1 MAAQTARTARQRTG
15 PPRSTHEGHY
25 PRGRIGHTA
34 LSSHPGS
41 EQAAA
46 AGVRQAHGV
55 LPAVDVD
62 AGRHPRHPGDHH
74 AARRAAVPAIAPGRP
89 AVGREPAL
97 RGATGA
103 ARPRR
108 GLHHRPPLHCQ
119 SHELPRARRYHF
131 LRARYDGA
139 AILGRAASGGRD
151 GVRLLG
157 KGPAA
162 LWRGRVRCHGA
173 CDGHRGKAAAA
184 ALQLRSDR
192 HLFLRPASGRHRRR
206 AAPVAARRARDHRY
220 QQSQTTTKPIDAKKT
235 QTQHCLARYRH
246 ARIAHAGGQ
255 FHRNHRGA
263 PGAQGRVSRG
273 DRLQQRLDRRGAI
286 GTTREPIQQERL
298 RRVFKKSAGTRDA
311 EMKVIETKLPGVLIV
326 EPKVFGD
333 ARGYFLESYQAA
345 RYAEAGMAG
354 PFVQDN
360 LSFSRR
366 GILRGLLLQ
375 NPRPQGKLV
384 QVLQGEVFD
393 VAVDVRVGSPTFG
406 QWEGVVLSQENA
418 RQLYVPPG
426 FAHGF
431 LVTSETALFAYK
443 CTDYYTPQSELSILW
458 NDPDIGIEWT
468 RIEPQLSA
476 KDAAG
481 LRLADIDSARLPKY
495 TG

>member
-1 MAAQTARTARQRTG
+1 
-15 PPRSTHEGHY
+15 
-25 PRGRIGHTA
+25 
-34 LSSHPGS
+34 
-41 EQAAA
+41 
-46 AGVRQAHGV
+46 
-55 LPAVDVD
+55 
-62 AGRHPRHPGDHH
+62 
-74 AARRAAVPAIAPGRP
+74 
-89 AVGREPAL
+89 
-97 RGATGA
+97 
-103 ARPRR
+103 
-108 GLHHRPPLHCQ
+108 
-119 SHELPRARRYHF
+119 
-131 LRARYDGA
+131 
-139 AILGRAASGGRD
+139 
-151 GVRLLG
+151 
-157 KGPAA
+157 
-162 LWRGRVRCHGA
+162 
-173 CDGHRGKAAAA
+173 
-184 ALQLRSDR
+184 
-192 HLFLRPASGRHRRR
+192 
-206 AAPVAARRARDHRY
+206 
-220 QQSQTTTKPIDAKKT
+220 
-235 QTQHCLARYRH
+235 
-246 ARIAHAGGQ
+246 
-255 FHRNHRGA
+255 
-263 PGAQGRVSRG
+263 
-273 DRLQQRLDRRGAI
+273 
-286 GTTREPIQQERL
+286 
-298 RRVFKKSAGTRDA
+298 
-311 EMKVIETKLPGVLIV
+311 MKVIETKLPGVLIV

-333 ARGYFLESYQAA
+333 ARGYFLESFQAA

-366 GILRGLLLQ
+366 GILRGLHLQ

-458 NDPDIGIEWT
+458 NDPDIGIEWP